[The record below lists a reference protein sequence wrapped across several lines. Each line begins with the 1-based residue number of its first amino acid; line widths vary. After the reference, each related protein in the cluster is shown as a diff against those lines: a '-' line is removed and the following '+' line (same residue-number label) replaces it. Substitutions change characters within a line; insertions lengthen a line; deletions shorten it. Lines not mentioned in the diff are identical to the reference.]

1 MMAFAKLGVLDYYDV
16 VLFGM
21 AIILV
26 FLLLIGAFIF
36 AFWLNNRKDSLSP
49 YTGIPLRRG
58 SDLSYYNM
66 ENVLRY
72 LYSLHQY
79 DNYIL
84 DFAKAAVCRDTGRI
98 FPNAITW
105 YDRISVDWTFLQ
117 KRFPGNYV
125 SWGSLTD
132 MQKDAIKESHHSLE
146 GFQLEKSSSN
156 PLPRMIEKE
165 FAYAKPGPLYVDMQT
180 KILIGWKCVPNTN
193 LEVLLVQRPR
203 GVFEPQM

>member
-146 GFQLEKSSSN
+146 GFQLEKSSTN